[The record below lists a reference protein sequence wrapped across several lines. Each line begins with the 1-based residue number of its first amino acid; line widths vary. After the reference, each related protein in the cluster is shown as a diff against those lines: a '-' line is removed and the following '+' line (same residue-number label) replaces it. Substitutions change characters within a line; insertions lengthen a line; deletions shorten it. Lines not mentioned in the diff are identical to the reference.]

1 MRLHCYLLSLCW
13 LMASAGVRAD
23 ALPEYTLKAAYLYNF
38 AMLTEWPSGQAD
50 TGAINYCFYRGHQL
64 EPAIEILRTKTIQ
77 NRPVVIRYVSDIEQ
91 VQGCQVLV
99 FGQLNRY
106 ATHKLMDYVAQQ
118 PILTISDAQLSAT
131 EVGAMISIVPDQQHL
146 TFEVNLLAVKQGNIN
161 LSARLLRVA
170 KKVLQ

>member
-1 MRLHCYLLSLCW
+1 
-13 LMASAGVRAD
+13 MAATNTARAED
-23 ALPEYTLKAAYLYNF
+23 LPEYTLKAAYLYNF
-38 AMLTEWPSGQAD
+38 AILTEWPPGQAG

-77 NRPVVIRYVSDIEQ
+77 NRPVVIRYVSELEQ

-118 PILTISDAQLSAT
+118 PILTISDAQLSVT
-131 EVGAMISIVPDQQHL
+131 EADAMISIVPDQQHL
-146 TFEVNLLAVKQGNIN
+146 TFEVNLLAAKQANIN